1 MTNEYRTQSDR
12 LYRNNVYLR
21 DVSCRPKDY
30 QLTAKEAC
38 MLAIA
43 VTGSIIISLMGL
55 ASIVKYAFYGC
66 VWC

>member
-1 MTNEYRTQSDR
+1 MSEYRTEGER

-21 DVSCRPKDY
+21 DVSRRPEDCP
-30 QLTAKEAC
+30 LTAKEAC